1 MRIALV
7 CAAAI
12 VAVAPL
18 VVSAQERNPGRDLAA
33 SCAMCHGTDG
43 RGAVGYEPL
52 AGMAKADLVRKFT
65 EFRSGVKPATVMHQ
79 ISKGYT
85 DPQIDQI
92 AAYFA
97 AQKR

>member
-1 MRIALV
+1 MRIVLV

>member
-7 CAAAI
+7 CAAVIA
-12 VAVAPL
+12 AVAPL
-18 VVSAQERNPGRDLAA
+18 AVSAQERNSGRDLAA

-85 DPQIDQI
+85 DPQIEQI

>member
-12 VAVAPL
+12 FAAAPL

-52 AGMAKADLVRKFT
+52 AGMAKADLVRKFA

-85 DPQIDQI
+85 EPQIEQI

>member
-18 VVSAQERNPGRDLAA
+18 AVSAQERNPGRDLAA

-65 EFRSGVKPATVMHQ
+65 EFRSGMKPATVMHQ

-85 DPQIDQI
+85 EAQIEQI